1 MKFRKFTAAA
11 AASILALTPAF
22 GINAYAAATEPN
34 PVFGDFNENDVNGS
48 IIITIDE
55 NTAADV
61 KVNAET
67 PEGTFDYYKDTYNA
81 ADGSVYTLKIEGND
95 DRKYNVEISVTDTDT
110 KLSSK
115 KYTESLTFADK
126 DFSPNSWVNYNY
138 ILKKVEKDSETPYET
153 KVTEK
158 TVNGVKTIE
167 TEITFYVKQGF
178 TKGDVN
184 EDGSINALDASQV
197 LTEYASVATGKASV
211 LSDRQKSAAD
221 VNEDGS
227 INALDA
233 SSILTYYAATAIG
246 KEPTW
251 K

>member
-1 MKFRKFTAAA
+1 MKFRKFTAAV
-11 AASILALTPAF
+11 AASLLALTPAF
-22 GINAYAAATEPN
+22 GINVYAAATEPN
-34 PVFGDFNENDVNGS
+34 PVFGDFNANDVNGS

-61 KVNAET
+61 QVNAET
-67 PEGTFDYYKDTYNA
+67 PEGTFDYYKGTYNS

-95 DRKYNVEISVTDTDT
+95 DRKYNLEISVTDTDT
-110 KLSSK
+110 KLSSR
-115 KYTESLTFADK
+115 KYTESLSFADK
-126 DFSPNSWVNYNY
+126 DFNPDSQVNYSY

-153 KVTEK
+153 KVTDK

-167 TEITFYVKQGF
+167 TEITFYVEQGF
-178 TKGDVN
+178 TKG
-184 EDGSINALDASQV
+184 
-197 LTEYASVATGKASV
+197 
-211 LSDRQKSAAD
+211 D

-233 SSILTYYAATAIG
+233 SSILTYYAAVATG

>member
-184 EDGSINALDASQV
+184 
-197 LTEYASVATGKASV
+197 ASVATGKASI